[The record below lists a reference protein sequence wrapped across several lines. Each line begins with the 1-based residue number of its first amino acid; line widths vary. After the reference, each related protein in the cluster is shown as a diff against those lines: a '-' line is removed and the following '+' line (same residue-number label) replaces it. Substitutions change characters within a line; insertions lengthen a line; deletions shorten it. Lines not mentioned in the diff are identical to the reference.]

1 MNRRD
6 FGKVL
11 LSSALMPAL
20 GTSDAPAERG
30 LSWSLRATI
39 AECCSCPIPCPCNF
53 GRPTDR
59 GCFGNRL
66 IRIREGN
73 FEGADLTGATFLV
86 TFSMGQWTRL
96 YLSDAMSSATA
107 AALDGVL
114 PVAFGGFRRLA
125 QTIDRIPLVVQEGD
139 GTLSFSAP
147 ESSVVMKMVAGLDG
161 GPIRISGLPNP
172 AYRDYT
178 QYESVSHVHRSAEA
192 NWSYSGTNGF
202 VSEMRASG

>member
-20 GTSDAPAERG
+20 GRSEALAEPG
-30 LSWSLRATI
+30 LVWSLRATI

-73 FEGADLTGATFLV
+73 FEGADLAGAAFLV

-96 YLSDAMSSATA
+96 YLSDAMPPATA
-107 AALDGVL
+107 AALDGLL

-125 QTIDRIPLVVQEGD
+125 QTIERVPLVVQEGE
-139 GTLSFSAP
+139 GTLSFSGP
-147 ESSVVMKMVAGLDG
+147 ESSVAMKIVAGLDG
-161 GPIRISGLPNP
+161 APIRVTGLPNP
-172 AYRDYT
+172 AYHDFIV
-178 QYESVSHVHRSAEA
+178 YESVSHVHRSTAA

-202 VSEMRASG
+202 ISEMRTSG